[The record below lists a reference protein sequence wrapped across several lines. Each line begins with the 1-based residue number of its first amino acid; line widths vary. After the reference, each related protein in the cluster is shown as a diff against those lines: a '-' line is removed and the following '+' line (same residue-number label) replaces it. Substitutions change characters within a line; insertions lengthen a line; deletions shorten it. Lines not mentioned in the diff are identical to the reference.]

1 MQWTFCVCR
10 IAQEEHLQRR
20 QLLETRRMAKCYL
33 NYISNHR
40 DQVQPLFELLT
51 VVSHKT
57 RCDYTFVRDFY
68 VDLVADK
75 YTVEEKKRVSGTALP
90 SCSVLCTSRQ
100 PLCANKLQPEI
111 KERLS
116 CLHLNSTRCFCC
128 GPGAEVSCLLPAV
141 LCSSNAVLCC
151 AMLCSTVCAF
161 CLVLLP

>member
-1 MQWTFCVCR
+1 MEGKDCHRTHLAYAGKRTNVIIIILKPSRGVWCR

-57 RCDYTFVRDFY
+57 RCDYTFVKDFY

-75 YTVEEKKRVSGTALP
+75 YTVEEKKRVSGLSAAMCCVP
-90 SCSVLCTSRQ
+90 SLLATLR
-100 PLCANKLQPEI
+100 
-111 KERLS
+111 RLI
-116 CLHLNSTRCFCC
+116 
-128 GPGAEVSCLLPAV
+128 V
-141 LCSSNAVLCC
+141 
-151 AMLCSTVCAF
+151 
-161 CLVLLP
+161 

>member
-1 MQWTFCVCR
+1 MFICLLDTINQTHQNSSQSLASGSGMQQTFCLCR

-75 YTVEEKKRVSGTALP
+75 YTVEEKKRVSGTAP
-90 SCSVLCTSRQ
+90 SSCQVLCTCRQ
-100 PLCANKLQPEI
+100 LL
-111 KERLS
+111 
-116 CLHLNSTRCFCC
+116 FCNH
-128 GPGAEVSCLLPAV
+128 AA
-141 LCSSNAVLCC
+141 
-151 AMLCSTVCAF
+151 T
-161 CLVLLP
+161 